1 MLNST
6 TTAKRNISF
15 IIYLPCNPL
24 LRYFNDRI
32 AKRRDQV
39 LERRQAVKVACQ
51 QRANVLDAS
60 KNYQEF
66 CAEAHDLKAWIAEKR
81 KTASDESYRDL
92 NNLERKLQKHEA
104 FERELRAN
112 EGQLRSVTK
121 LGTALIAQGSYQKD
135 DVAKT
140 LQELNE
146 AWKNLVGVSL
156 EKGKRLHQAE
166 AQESYN
172 SAVDDV
178 TVRLGEIET
187 SLKSN
192 NVGVDLRSCRDL
204 LKKHE
209 ALEIELNQVEHRVN
223 DLGKFFKHSIE
234 NSIIYFLICPE
245 TP

>member
-1 MLNST
+1 M
-6 TTAKRNISF
+6 
-15 IIYLPCNPL
+15 
-24 LRYFNDRI
+24 
-32 AKRRDQV
+32 

-172 SAVDDV
+172 SAIDGV
-178 TVRLGEIET
+178 TVRLGEIEA

-209 ALEIELNQVEHRVN
+209 ALEIELNQVEHKVN
-223 DLGKFFKHSIE
+223 DLGKWSFLHLIILFKQIFSNRSEIFK
-234 NSIIYFLICPE
+234 SFIAY
-245 TP
+245 